1 MTAKILH
8 KLTDH
13 IGSVNTATFDS
24 LGNYV
29 LTGGQDKVIRLTNAN
44 NGRLVQTYEGHGWA
58 VQDIAI
64 SNDSTQMVCC
74 GGDRSV
80 TMWDI
85 NTCEIKRKLTSGHKQ
100 RVDCVATNADAS
112 IVVSGSFD
120 KTVAVWDTRSMQ
132 RTPLQVLDD
141 AKDGISSVLLTST
154 EIISGSIDGSVRTY
168 DMRVGKAVT
177 DSLDQPVVSVRVS
190 QTKSSQS
197 LVVGCMDS
205 TVQLVNR
212 SSGMAF
218 GTFSGH
224 QCAKYRIQCDS
235 NGELVASG
243 SEDGFVYVWDVLA
256 NSETGSYI
264 SRLSGSPME
273 ACAIRRSGGPKLQDK
288 FLVEATMISSIKHQH
303 IYYETALPKPYKIVH
318 QDEDGNNS
326 DLDLEDL
333 KWMSRGLEGKTKR
346 MIRLKVTVD
355 ENNRVQEV
363 ECG

>member
-1 MTAKILH
+1 MTARILH

-13 IGSVNTATFDS
+13 IGSVNTAIFDS
-24 LGNYV
+24 SGNY
-29 LTGGQDKVIRLTNAN
+29 TTNAN

-58 VQDIAI
+58 VQGIAI

-85 NTCEIKRKLTSGHKQ
+85 NTCEIKRRLTSGHKQ

-190 QTKSSQS
+190 QTKDSQS
-197 LVVGCMDS
+197 LIVGCMDS
-205 TVQLVNR
+205 TVQLVDR

-264 SRLSGSPME
+264 SRLSGH
-273 ACAIRRSGGPKLQDK
+273 SG
-288 FLVEATMISSIKHQH
+288 
-303 IYYETALPKPYKIVH
+303 IVNTVSFH
-318 QDEDGNNS
+318 PHSVTDSAKKQAMLSAASDGS
-326 DLDLEDL
+326 VII
-333 KWMSRGLEGKTKR
+333 WG
-346 MIRLKVTVD
+346 
-355 ENNRVQEV
+355 
-363 ECG
+363 